1 MDKLYQVELE
11 ILYCIIPSLLNNT
24 QNSLQ
29 ERSGQVLNLTACKVS
44 NSSCE

>member
-1 MDKLYQVELE
+1 VYQVDLE
-11 ILYCIIPSLLNNT
+11 ILYCIIPSLSHNS

-29 ERSGQVLNLTACKVS
+29 EASGQVLYMTACKVS